1 MPGEKNVGLEGQATA
16 SGSITERT
24 PLIPPTPTIVG
35 HPNDDGP
42 QALADV
48 EGATNARPP
57 SRPSTAKSLVDDAG
71 HVEANQKISLL
82 RGVLCTFAL
91 GCLIFLQATNI
102 SMLTTIGSYIA
113 DDLEV
118 YEQTSWFTSTY
129 LISMS
134 ALGPLN
140 GKLSSVFSPRVCI
153 FVAAVLMA
161 IGAILCSL
169 ANSFASFLVGR
180 AIAGVGASGVFT
192 ISIIIVLELTGSKR
206 KGIAIGTLNSGYTV
220 GVAIGATATG
230 ALVDL
235 VGWRALFWAQA
246 PILLFGGL
254 ILFLAIPRD
263 FTSGKQDESGSSMWK
278 RASQLD
284 FLGAVTLT
292 TSLILLLYGLSSSK
306 EIPILPIVLSIIVG
320 TIFVLIEL
328 YVAADPVIPVELL
341 KSRGLL
347 LTCLGTVSY
356 MMARW
361 SVLFF
366 TPTYAIAV
374 RQWSSSIGGAMLI
387 PTNGG
392 FAAGGLLVGWLHI
405 KRQGSFYAA
414 TMVSYAIFPF
424 TLVLLAIL
432 AHREGSAAGFVT
444 TLFICGF
451 ATGAAL
457 NYNLAHLLHLT
468 PKDTHYVASALIATF
483 RGFAGSF
490 GSAIGGGLFTRTLST
505 SLKAHFAER
514 GLHRDTLIRQLLGSP
529 KLVQK
534 LEGVDKDVAVQSYEE
549 GLRMLWLCAAALAFA
564 TVFVQAGVGWKG
576 HKEKVAEQEE
586 RQALLHDGEA
596 RDREEAR

>member
-1 MPGEKNVGLEGQATA
+1 MPGKENAGLQGQSSAG
-16 SGSITERT
+16 SSSITERT
-24 PLIPPTPTIVG
+24 PLIPPTTTI
-35 HPNDDGP
+35 DDG
-42 QALADV
+42 AEDLTNV
-48 EGATNARPP
+48 EGTANTKHQ
-57 SRPSTAKSLVDDAG
+57 SRPSTEEVPGDDDG
-71 HVEANQKISLL
+71 HIETSRKLSRSRIVACCL
-82 RGVLCTFAL
+82 AL
-91 GCLIFLQATNI
+91 ACLIFLQATNI
-102 SMLTTIGSYIA
+102 SMLTTIQSYIA

-129 LISMS
+129 LICMS

-140 GKLSSVFSPRVCI
+140 GKLALVFTPRVCI
-153 FVAAVLMA
+153 FVASILMA
-161 IGAILCSL
+161 IGAILCSM
-169 ANSFASFLVGR
+169 ATSFASFLVGR

-192 ISIIIVLELTGSKR
+192 VSVILTIELSKGSKR
-206 KGIAIGTLNSGYTV
+206 KGVAMGTLNSGYTA
-220 GVAIGATATG
+220 GVAIGATAAG

-235 VGWRALFWAQA
+235 TGWRALFWAQA
-246 PILLFGGL
+246 PILIFGGFV
-254 ILFLAIPRD
+254 LFLAIPKD
-263 FTSGKQDESGSSMWK
+263 FTSDSRGDPGASMWK
-278 RASQLD
+278 RISQLD
-284 FLGAVTLT
+284 FLGAITLT
-292 TSLILLLYGLSSSK
+292 TSLVLLLYGLSSSK
-306 EIPILPIVLSIIVG
+306 DIPILPIVLSIIVG
-320 TIFVLIEL
+320 AIFVLIEL
-328 YVAADPVIPVELL
+328 YVAADPVIPIELL

-374 RQWSSSIGGAMLI
+374 REWSSSIGGAMLI

-405 KRQGSFYAA
+405 KRPGSFYAA
-414 TMVSYAIFPF
+414 TMVSYATFPF
-424 TLVLLAIL
+424 TLILLALL

-444 TLFICGF
+444 TLFVCGF

-490 GSAIGGGLFTRTLST
+490 GSAIGGGLFTRTLYN
-505 SLKAHFAER
+505 SLHKHFAER

-534 LEGVDKDVAVQSYEE
+534 LEGADKDVAIQSYEE

-576 HKEKVAEQEE
+576 HAEKEADKNE
-586 RQALLHDGEA
+586 RQALLQDEEA